1 MAEMR
6 GTSKLP
12 MTPSEARYDHRQML
26 RFLAA
31 NALAGAIGGLF
42 IFLSL
47 LAFDTGG
54 IGTLI
59 SNAKNP
65 VLPALLIAIPMC
77 LTFAAAVAASAV
89 MLMPYQRKYAEDAD
103 EK

>member
-1 MAEMR
+1 MR
-6 GTSKLP
+6 GSSKP
-12 MTPSEARYDHRQML
+12 RMTPKEARSDHRHML
-26 RFLAA
+26 RFLAT
-31 NALAGAIGGLF
+31 NAAAGAIGGLF

-47 LAFDTGG
+47 LALDSGG

-59 SNAKNP
+59 SNAENP

-103 EK
+103 ER